1 MTTFIMTGK
10 YSTEGIKEISA
21 ERTVKGYQIIQQCE
35 GTIRSVYA
43 TLGEE
48 DILVI
53 ADFPGVDEAMK
64 ASISLTQALGISF
77 TTVPAIPVEDFDR
90 LVGSQPA

>member
-1 MTTFIMTGK
+1 MTTFIMKGK

-21 ERTVKGYQIIQQCE
+21 ERTVRAYQIIQQCG

-43 TLGEE
+43 MLGEE

-77 TTVPAIPVEDFDR
+77 TTVPAIPVEDFDE
-90 LVGSQPA
+90 LVGSKSS